1 MLRAVAVARLLLPN
15 VNIQAPPNLS
25 APYYEDLVDAG
36 INDWG
41 GISPLTP
48 DFINP
53 EKPWPHLEQ
62 LRLRTEAK
70 GIRTAPASAGLS
82 GIYSARDRQARTAVG
97 KTAQPPPTIDGLAK
111 TEGGMICVLSGGTG
125 GAKFVDGLRQVMPA
139 EEITLVVNTGDDLLW
154 WGLYVS
160 PDIDSITYVLS
171 GMLSRERGWGVKGD
185 TFLCLQAMGQL
196 GEPTWFHTGDRD
208 LAMHLLRSRLLAE
221 GKTLSEATAVISEKL
236 GVKARILPMSDSR
249 VETRVDTPVGELSFE
264 EYFVQRWYQDPVN
277 SVRFAG
283 ASDAEPAPG
292 VIDAII
298 SADAVLIAPSNPV
311 TSIGPILAVPGIRE
325 ALLRAAGKIA
335 AVSPIVGNAPV
346 AGPAGILM
354 AAQGLPCSIAGV
366 AQAYEDFLDVLVCDT
381 RDARAAE
388 TLRNNGLRVQCT
400 QTIMRTAEDKAAL
413 AREVLSFVSAAA
425 QGRTCL
431 RRCRSTSGPA
441 AVILVPVKN
450 LSSAKQRLAAVL
462 DQPSRTELA
471 QAMLHDVLTAL
482 HDWKNRPQV
491 ALVTSDPYAVNL
503 AARIR
508 IRNHSRPRQ
517 SRRNRRD
524 RDGHARLRRAR
535 SRQHA
540 RDPRRHSAD
549 SVVGTRRNSEA
560 RAGRRQRARPRRRRT
575 RHQRRLPP
583 PRESI
588 PAPLRQRQLQTA
600 SRRRASH
607 RQTVRRAESARELP
621 STSTIPRTCTSSCRS
636 PAKPAPSTSPR
647 IRANGNPRRRDG
659 ATLRASNACGTPNA
673 QHPAR
678 VRSID

>member
-25 APYYEDLVDAG
+25 APYYDDLVDAG

-41 GISPLTP
+41 GVSPLTP

-70 GIRTAPASAGLS
+70 GFALRQRLPVYPEFIPRWPPSPVCCQRNC
-82 GIYSARDRQARTAVG
+82 AR
-97 KTAQPPPTIDGLAK
+97 PPTIRAGK
-111 TEGGMICVLSGGTG
+111 NQEGCMICVLTGGTG

-139 EEITLVVNTGDDLLW
+139 EDITLIVNTGDDLLW

-236 GVKARILPMSDSR
+236 GVKARILPMSNSR
-249 VETRVDTPVGELSFE
+249 VETRVDTPAGDLSFE

-292 VIDAII
+292 VIDAIT
-298 SADAVLIAPSNPV
+298 SADAVLIAPSNPI
-311 TSIGPILAVPGIRE
+311 TSIGPILAVPGVLE
-325 ALLRAAGKIA
+325 ALQRARGKIA

-366 AQAYEDFLDVLVCDT
+366 AQAYEDFLDVLICDT
-381 RDARAAE
+381 RDARPAE

-400 QTIMRTAEDKAAL
+400 QTIMRSPKIKPPWRAKC
-413 AREVLSFVSAAA
+413 S
-425 QGRTCL
+425 
-431 RRCRSTSGPA
+431 RSS
-441 AVILVPVKN
+441 
-450 LSSAKQRLAAVL
+450 Q
-462 DQPSRTELA
+462 
-471 QAMLHDVLTAL
+471 
-482 HDWKNRPQV
+482 
-491 ALVTSDPYAVNL
+491 
-503 AARIR
+503 
-508 IRNHSRPRQ
+508 
-517 SRRNRRD
+517 
-524 RDGHARLRRAR
+524 
-535 SRQHA
+535 
-540 RDPRRHSAD
+540 
-549 SVVGTRRNSEA
+549 
-560 RAGRRQRARPRRRRT
+560 
-575 RHQRRLPP
+575 
-583 PRESI
+583 
-588 PAPLRQRQLQTA
+588 A
-600 SRRRASH
+600 SR
-607 RQTVRRAESARELP
+607 V
-621 STSTIPRTCTSSCRS
+621 
-636 PAKPAPSTSPR
+636 
-647 IRANGNPRRRDG
+647 
-659 ATLRASNACGTPNA
+659 
-673 QHPAR
+673 
-678 VRSID
+678 